1 MIHCIRSALLALLF
15 VTLLQSVCSDFQTL
29 AHLRAK
35 ASDKTQSRA
44 VVDLLRRLLGNRSR
58 DFIVSVNRTLSNDT
72 LDVCELRSAKNNK
85 ILAVGSTGVAVATGI
100 YNYLKYFCNCHVS
113 WSGDQLNIPRPL
125 PPLTGVLRINTPH
138 R

>member
-1 MIHCIRSALLALLF
+1 MTPYIRGAALVF
-15 VTLLQSVCSDFQTL
+15 VFITLLQSVNGDSRSF

-35 ASDKTQSRA
+35 ASDKTQSRS
-44 VVDLLRRLLGNRSR
+44 VIELLRRVLGNRSR
-58 DFIVSVNRTLSNDT
+58 DFIVSINRTLSNDS

-85 ILAVGSTGVAVATGI
+85 IVAVGSTGVAVATGI

-113 WSGDQLNIPRPL
+113 WSGDQLNLPRPL
-125 PPLTGVLRINTPH
+125 PPLTGVLRISSPH